1 MKRSNA
7 RRRPAKRQRRARR
20 RNGTTA
26 LPRLPGTLA
35 PQHMLVKLKYFNTY
49 LKAIPTGGAVSA
61 VNQFRLNSIWDPDQT
76 NTLGTSCLGLG
87 EWAKFYQQYRVY
99 KTAYVVRISNL
110 SSDTA
115 IAGVLN
121 FTNYNDTAYS
131 VSDFMRPLGRRF
143 ELGNKEGSNKAVIKG
158 TMNLPK
164 LRGVSPQQYK
174 SELAT
179 SAGFQANPSENLQ
192 MSILCKSANNAIA
205 PNVAFTVEF
214 TYFVELISTQA
225 STEAIDL
232 STGLPVVPVGTFA
245 TTPGGLT
252 P

>member
-1 MKRSNA
+1 MKRSNVRRP
-7 RRRPAKRQRRARR
+7 RRRAVKRRNA
-20 RNGTTA
+20 RNGTTS

-49 LKAIPTGGAVSA
+49 LKAIPTGGAVAA
-61 VNQFRLNSIWDPDQT
+61 VNQFRMNSIHDPDRT
-76 NTLGTSCLGLG
+76 NTLGTSCLGLA

-115 IAGVLN
+115 IAGVLS
-121 FTNYNDTAYS
+121 FTNYHDATFS

-143 ELGNKEGSNKAVIKG
+143 ELGNKEGANKAVIKG
-158 TMNLPK
+158 IINLPK
-164 LRGVSPQQYK
+164 LRGVKPVQYK
-174 SELAT
+174 TETAT
-179 SAGFQANPSENLQ
+179 SSGFQASPTTELE
-192 MSILCKSANNAIA
+192 MSILCKSANNSIA

-225 STEAIDL
+225 SPEAIDL
-232 STGLPVVPVGTFA
+232 NTGLPVVPVGTFA
-245 TTPGGLT
+245 TDPNAS
-252 P
+252 